1 MSFNFNNKLIF
12 IDSFQFL
19 NSSLHSLI
27 KNLGEDHFNY
37 LIQEFD
43 SKILCL
49 VKKNKFYAYEYIT
62 GF

>member
-27 KNLGEDHFNY
+27 KNLGEDYFNY
-37 LIQEFD
+37 LSQEFD

-49 VKKNKFYAYEYIT
+49 VKKNKFYDYEYIT